1 MLTKLIAAANSF
13 LWGVPMLVVI
23 IGSGLYFTVALK
35 GFQFVRFK
43 DMWKRIL
50 DSGDSASG
58 VSSFASFCTT
68 MAMRVG
74 TGNVAGV
81 AVAIYEGGP
90 GALFWMIIAGMTNSA
105 VCFVETTLGSLYK
118 IRVDGE
124 YRGGGYYCA
133 ERGLGWKSYG
143 NFLSAISLIGIGAF
157 MPAAATY
164 TVCEAFHN
172 ATGISM
178 AIIASVVALAMLF
191 TILGG
196 IKRVSTVAA
205 TVVPIMCAIYF
216 VETIAVIIFNVG
228 RLPQIIMMVFNSA
241 FQKNALIGGG
251 IGLTIQQGFKRGTFS
266 SASGMGESTPT
277 AAAAETSHPVK
288 SGLANAAGVWLDTVI
303 ICTCTGLLILM
314 TDCFNTRF
322 GYIGSGAPELVEMA
336 ANAGGGIL
344 FVQYAACTIIG
355 DFAEIFIAIML
366 FLFSF
371 TCLISYYYEAE
382 TAATYLFQQEK
393 QKAIR
398 KAVTKVLQIGMPC
411 LIFLYG
417 IIESGVAWDLSDL
430 ALGSITFVNMLV
442 VIALFPKCIALYSD
456 YCEQMKRGEDPYYD
470 PDNLTWNGVDNRLWK
485 EISQRHI
492 AQKNVEVGGKQN
504 P

>member
-1 MLTKLIAAANSF
+1 MLA
-13 LWGVPMLVVI
+13 VI
-23 IGSGLYFTVALK
+23 IGSGVCFTIALR
-35 GFQFVRFK
+35 GVQFTRFR

-50 DSGDSASG
+50 DSGNSASG

-105 VCFVETTLGSLYK
+105 VCFAETTLGSLYK
-118 IRVDGE
+118 IQVDGE

-133 ERGLGWKSYG
+133 ERGLGWKTYG
-143 NFLSAISLIGIGAF
+143 SFLAAISLIGIGAF

-164 TVCEAFHN
+164 TVCEAFHT
-172 ATGISM
+172 ATGVSVTVIA
-178 AIIASVVALAMLF
+178 AIVAVIMLF

-196 IKRVSTVAA
+196 IKRVSAVASA
-205 TVVPIMCAIYF
+205 IVPVMCAIYIVVTF
-216 VETIAVIIFNVG
+216 IVIILNAG
-228 RLPQIIMMVFNSA
+228 RLPEIVSMVIAGA
-241 FQKNALIGGG
+241 FKKEALIGGG
-251 IGLTIQQGFKRGTFS
+251 VGLAIQQGFKRGTFS

-288 SGLANAAGVWLDTVI
+288 VGLANAAGVWLDTVV

-314 TDCFNTRF
+314 TDCFNTSF
-322 GYIGSGAPELVEMA
+322 GYVGSGALELA
-336 ANAGGGIL
+336 AMNASGAGGGIL
-344 FVQYAACTIIG
+344 FVQYAARTIMG
-355 DFAEIFIAIML
+355 NFSELFIAIML

-382 TAATYLFQQEK
+382 TASTYLFQRQE
-393 QKAIR
+393 QATLR
-398 KAVTKVLQIGMPC
+398 KIVTRVLQIGMPI
-411 LIFLYG
+411 LIFFYG
-417 IIESGVAWDLSDL
+417 IIEADVAWALSDL

-442 VIALFPKCIALYSD
+442 VIALFPKCVSLYAD
-456 YCEQMKRGEDPYYD
+456 YCTQMKMGKDPSYD
-470 PDNLTWNGVDNRLWK
+470 PDKLSWRGVDCALWK
-485 EISQRHI
+485 KINRRHADGNSGPKEKGI
-492 AQKNVEVGGKQN
+492 L
-504 P
+504 